1 MVKTNKGLV
10 IGLIGA
16 VLLAGC
22 ATVDP
27 TQDGGQRVSQAWL
40 RNEPVPLLHSEYGK
54 ALTTP
59 IAYRIQRQAL
69 DQVLQGRAPDGYK
82 AGLTSLASQQIYG
95 ANEPIAAILL
105 PGSGIKRSEDGYHVN
120 LREYRQPVAEVEIGY
135 RVAETIRSPLPDVKA
150 LRAVIAEVL
159 PIIELPDL
167 AHSGSDKFQ
176 PLDLIA
182 TNAGAKHYIAG
193 SSRASSVTDP
203 NALAITL
210 YRDGEA
216 LTQGTA
222 FDVVGDQWQT
232 LLWLVNRTIANG
244 WAIEPGQ
251 VLITGT
257 LGKAVPLERGLYVA
271 DYGRFGRVEWWVD

>member
-1 MVKTNKGLV
+1 MANTNKRWVMGLV
-10 IGLIGA
+10 CAGLL
-16 VLLAGC
+16 VGC

-40 RNEPVPLLHSEYGK
+40 RNEPVPLLRPVYGK
-54 ALTTP
+54 ALTTDA
-59 IAYRIQRQAL
+59 AYRIQHQAL
-69 DQVLQGRAPDGYK
+69 DQLLQGRAPDGYK
-82 AGLTSLASQQIYG
+82 AGLTSLASQQAYG
-95 ANEPIAAILL
+95 ASEPIAAVLL

-135 RVAETIRSPLPDVKA
+135 RVAQTIRSPLPDVKA
-150 LRAVIAEVL
+150 LRALIAEVM
-159 PIIELPDL
+159 PVIELPDL
-167 AHSGSDKFQ
+167 AHSGSDKFH

-182 TNAGAKHYIAG
+182 TNAGAKHYIVGAA
-193 SSRASSVTDP
+193 RASSVTDP

-210 YRDGEA
+210 YRDGDA

-271 DYGRFGRVEWWVD
+271 DYGRFGRIEWWVD

>member
-1 MVKTNKGLV
+1 MVKANKYWAAA
-10 IGLIGA
+10 LIGA

-40 RNEPVPLLHSEYGK
+40 RNEPVPLLRPSYGK

-69 DQVLQGRAPDGYK
+69 DQVVQGRSPDGYK
-82 AGLTSLASQQIYG
+82 AGLTSLASQQAFG
-95 ANEPIAAILL
+95 ASEPIAAVLL
-105 PGSGIKRSEDGYHVN
+105 PNSGVKSREDGYHID
-120 LREYRQPVAEVEIGY
+120 LRQYRQPFAEVEIGF
-135 RVAETIRSPLPDVKA
+135 RLSETLRRPVRDVNE
-150 LRAVIAEVL
+150 LRTLVAEVL
-159 PIIELPDL
+159 PVIELPDL
-167 AHSGSDKFQ
+167 AHAGNDKFH

-193 SSRASSVTDP
+193 RGRASSVTDP
-203 NALAITL
+203 NAIAVTL
-210 YRDGEA
+210 YREGEP

-222 FDVVGDQWQT
+222 FDVVGDQWQV
-232 LLWLVNRTIANG
+232 LLWLVNRTIASG

-271 DYGRFGRVEWWVD
+271 DYGRFGSIEWWVD